1 LALSTRKRI
10 RLNEKALSRWWSGAA
25 GACVQARSGATWV
38 IRYPGMLNG
47 SGGPDYLGA
56 VLDDGRQ
63 TLLGDVELHV
73 RSSDWTRH
81 HHGNDHAYDSVVLHV
96 VLDDDGD
103 DTTLANGVV
112 VPIALASIGQR
123 GGTSPSLPCGC
134 TEGQSPDAVLDVLET
149 AGMVRLLG
157 KGKSAA
163 AHTARMGRWSATV
176 CLVARALGFISNAGA
191 SESTA
196 RCLVS
201 MHDHSTLAAMS
212 TLERQALVLGVA
224 GLLPSQRTGCG
235 PVSVADARI
244 YERCWRRAG
253 ARMDSLRYGRWNL
266 AGAYPNN
273 HPVRRMVALAD
284 ILPRIEMIVE
294 TLVDVVSGQ
303 ADRCPSLNGLV
314 SDLVLEGDA
323 YWRGHYDF
331 GAGTP
336 ESSVVGCGKARE
348 IAVNALFPM
357 ALAMAA
363 EYGGTRRLAR
373 LFTLIRDC
381 PPPAANAVTRHM
393 RGQLGLSGIPLTAVQ
408 IQGLLHLFKTYCT
421 RGHCLSCP
429 LGAAVTAL

>member
-163 AHTARMGRWSATV
+163 AHTARMGRWSAMV

-314 SDLVLEGDA
+314 S
-323 YWRGHYDF
+323 
-331 GAGTP
+331 
-336 ESSVVGCGKARE
+336 